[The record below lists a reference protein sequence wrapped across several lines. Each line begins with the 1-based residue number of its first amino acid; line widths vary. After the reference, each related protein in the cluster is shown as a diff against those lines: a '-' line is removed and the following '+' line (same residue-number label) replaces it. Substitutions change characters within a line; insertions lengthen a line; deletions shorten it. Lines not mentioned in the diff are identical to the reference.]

1 MFGYLECKR
10 YVVHAWTDDRSWV
23 AKLRLGHTILR
34 GKGTFGKQDGVS
46 VGLAYFLKYDISQS
60 DARGHNRNKFFL
72 LYLTHRP
79 YLK

>member
-1 MFGYLECKR
+1 MVSIYVWVLRMQKVQ

-46 VGLAYFLKYDISQS
+46 VGLAYFFDI
-60 DARGHNRNKFFL
+60 
-72 LYLTHRP
+72 
-79 YLK
+79 